1 MKIAIASGKGGTG
14 KTLVATNLFHVLQQA
29 GLNVTLTDCDA
40 EEPNAKLFFDAPI
53 EKTTTVNQRVPVIND
68 VKCTFCGK
76 CYEYCSYNAIFIVPQ
91 LKVIKV
97 LDELCHSCGACLVA
111 CEHDAITEKEV
122 KLGEVNTF
130 QISPATSLIEARV
143 KTGTMSPVK
152 VIQRAIKESQNSDVV
167 ILDAPPGTSCPF
179 IHTVNG
185 SDYVVLVTEPTWF
198 GLSNLQ
204 QAVNTLKVM
213 KKPYGVIINRSG
225 KDDDIIFQYIQEE
238 NIPLLMEIPFNRS
251 IALLYSKGEIF
262 SAHSDRYRNAFYGL
276 YQYIEKTYGNSHH
289 QR

>member
-14 KTLVATNLFHVLQQA
+14 KTLIATNLFHVLQQA

-40 EEPNAKLFFDAPI
+40 EEPNAKIFFDAPLNSS
-53 EKTTTVNQRVPVIND
+53 TTVTQRVPVIDD

-76 CYEYCSYNAIFIVPQ
+76 CHEYCSYNAIFMVPQ

-97 LDELCHSCGACLVA
+97 LETLCHSCGACLVA

-122 KLGEVNTF
+122 MLGRVNTF
-130 QISPATSLIEARV
+130 QIRPGATLVEARV

-152 VIQRAIKESQNSDVV
+152 VIQRAIKESQASDVV

-179 IHTVNG
+179 IHTANG
-185 SDYVVLVTEPTWF
+185 SDYVILVTEPTYF

-204 QAVNTLKVM
+204 QAVNTLKSM
-213 KKPYGVIINRSG
+213 NKPFGVIINRSG
-225 KDDDIIFQYIQEE
+225 KDDEIIFQYIREE
-238 NIPLLMEIPFNRS
+238 NIPLLLEIPFNRN
-251 IALLYSKGEIF
+251 IAIQYSKGAII
-262 SAHSDRYRNAFYGL
+262 SAHSERYQHAFYGL
-276 YQYIEKTYGNSHH
+276 YQYLEKTYGNSHH